1 VSVSEA
7 MAWGVLIGLVVG
19 VIAGVLGTLAYSMR
33 RI

>member
-19 VIAGVLGTLAYSMR
+19 VIAGVLGTLAYSLR